1 MIHNNL
7 AILFGLI
14 LVGTQ
19 AVNLSVMESALVTE
33 EVVADVNAVRS
44 SYTPKQEE
52 TDLFN
57 LINQLR
63 TDPTSMIPNL

>member
-33 EVVADVNAVRS
+33 EVVADVNAV
-44 SYTPKQEE
+44 
-52 TDLFN
+52 
-57 LINQLR
+57 
-63 TDPTSMIPNL
+63 